1 MDVRPAIAAA
11 ALSLA
16 TCAAA
21 VATTDAINTHLALT
35 ACRVEAELANLS
47 PAYCEAREQ
56 RN

>member
-1 MDVRPAIAAA
+1 MLRYVTAAA
-11 ALSLA
+11 ALSIA

-21 VATTDAINTHLALT
+21 VATTEAINTHLALT